1 MLVPRKV
8 FTSKTGTGVSEVFVA
23 QWYPKVAAVLNLTYG
38 GTPTI
43 TVLLEG
49 SLDGVSYVTL
59 ATGTYTSGALQKL
72 SKAVGSTEW
81 YLYYRLNITAN
92 TNVTVVDAYIGA
104 GGS

>member
-8 FTSKTGTGVSEVFVA
+8 FTSKTGTGASEIFTA
-23 QWYPKVAAVLNLTYG
+23 NWYPKVAAVLNLAYG

-59 ATGTYTSGALQKL
+59 ATGTFTTGALQKL
-72 SKAVGSTEW
+72 EKPDIGW

-92 TNVTVVDAYIGA
+92 TNVTVTDAYIGA
-104 GGS
+104 GGA